1 MRVASWNINSLPARL
16 PRVLAWIEKQAP
28 DILLLQETKC
38 TDEAFPAESFRQLGY
53 ASAHHGEGR
62 WNGVAVLSSQGLAEV
77 TTGLPLLAPSGSL
90 EARYLAADC
99 AGIRV
104 ASVYVPNGREIG
116 HPYYDYKL
124 HWLEALRRR
133 VVADQISG
141 RQVLLL
147 GGDFNV
153 ARTDSDVYDP
163 AAFVGAT
170 HVSRPERDALNSIMA
185 TGLEDLARRDSPD
198 PGFTFWDYRQGF
210 FRRGLGMRIDLLL
223 ASGSLADRLSRVWV
237 DREERAGERPS
248 DHAPVVADLDD
259 QGGGLGTPASHRHST
274 RLPGET

>member
-1 MRVASWNINSLPARL
+1 MMPGMRVASWNVNSLPARL
-16 PRVLAWIEKQAP
+16 PRVLAWIEKRAP

-38 TDEAFPAESFRQLGY
+38 TDEAFPGESFSELGY

-62 WNGVAVLSSQGLAEV
+62 WNGVAVLSRHGLDEV
-77 TTGLPLLAPSGSL
+77 AAGLQLLAPSGTL

-99 AGIRV
+99 VGIRV

-124 HWLEALRRR
+124 HWLEALRRL
-133 VVADQISG
+133 VVADQRAG
-141 RQVLLL
+141 RQLLL
-147 GGDFNV
+147 VGGDFNV
-153 ARTDSDVYDP
+153 ARTDRDVYDP

-170 HVSRPERDALNSIMA
+170 HVSQPERDALESIIA
-185 TGLEDLARRDSPD
+185 TGLEDLAGRDPQE

-223 ASGSLADRLSRVWV
+223 ASGSLADRVSRVWV

-248 DHAPVVADLDD
+248 DHAPLVADLDSQRD
-259 QGGGLGTPASHRHST
+259 GLGTSPA
-274 RLPGET
+274 P